1 MTTRKILM
9 LHGYAQSATIFSKRL
24 GALRKACGKDVD
36 LVFVDAPYVLTPVDM
51 AFLNTL
57 SNSSS
62 LEDLGAPEAAAEQDP
77 ALAPRGWWKAQAD
90 RDQTAGL
97 EESLAVLRDVL
108 AKDHY
113 DVRLSHAQGAAMAA
127 ILAALLEKPAVH
139 PPFLI
144 DGQPPHLPLQFCVS
158 VAGFRPRSP
167 LVDTILLPSYSTRT
181 LHVLGRTD
189 VIVVEE
195 RSKPLLELSS
205 NKRVEWHDGGHF
217 VPSKAPWR
225 NFIRG
230 FLRDPSMSEP
240 APGAA
245 AQTPSEPAHPTASEG
260 NNAGGP

>member
-1 MTTRKILM
+1 MPGM
-9 LHGYAQSATIFSKRL
+9 
-24 GALRKACGKDVD
+24 
-36 LVFVDAPYVLTPVDM
+36 
-51 AFLNTL
+51 
-57 SNSSS
+57 NSFHC
-62 LEDLGAPEAAAEQDP
+62 
-77 ALAPRGWWKAQAD
+77 R
-90 RDQTAGL
+90 R
-97 EESLAVLRDVL
+97 
-108 AKDHY
+108 
-113 DVRLSHAQGAAMAA
+113 
-127 ILAALLEKPAVH
+127 
-139 PPFLI
+139 
-144 DGQPPHLPLQFCVS
+144 QFCVS

-205 NKRVEWHDGGHF
+205 NKRVEWHDGGVCIAISRTMRISLADRYPERMTLLLCIGHF